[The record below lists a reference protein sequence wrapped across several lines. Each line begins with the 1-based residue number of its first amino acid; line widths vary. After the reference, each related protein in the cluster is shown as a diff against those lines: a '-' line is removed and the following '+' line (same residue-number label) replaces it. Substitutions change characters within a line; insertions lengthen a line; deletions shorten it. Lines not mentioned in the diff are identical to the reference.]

1 MPPRKFFPFSSPVLE
16 FPFGRVAPLLEL
28 TIQDEITF
36 VMYYAPWCT
45 RSMAVRWEF
54 HKAAKFMQNRVSLFS
69 FYFYNNWDIRVFL
82 SYMKL
87 SRKLPTILNFSKSG
101 CVVLMSLAL
110 SVHVWTYN
118 LLWGLCLWDCV
129 LCCVHFIMIL
139 SLSIHHVSYRDVSRT
154 SSHYGPTP
162 PSMSRLKECNL

>member
-69 FYFYNNWDIRVFL
+69 FYFYNNQDIGVFL

-87 SRKLPTILNFSKSG
+87 PRKLPTILNFSKSG

-118 LLWGLCLWDCV
+118 LLWGYAFEIVYCV
-129 LCCVHFIMIL
+129 PVDFIMIL
-139 SLSIHHVSYRDVSRT
+139 SLPIHRVSYRECA
-154 SSHYGPTP
+154 HYVLIP
-162 PSMSRLKECNL
+162 PSTSRLKEHNL